1 MSKIQQ
7 FGRPFETFD
16 PSNKKHRKI
25 FHDVL
30 RYRTWGRS
38 AICFWSEDDS
48 TGNNSL
54 MDQCVKAISTY
65 YMEKEFDGDYILE
78 SSDSYGVIITEG
90 FNFIRYNLSSN
101 SATVTVYGD
110 EEFLKDIKESLFD
123 AFFFARR

>member
-1 MSKIQQ
+1 MKVLIMSKIQQ
-7 FGRPFETFD
+7 FGRPYETFD

-65 YMEKEFDGDYILE
+65 YMEKEFGELIDDDPFE
-78 SSDSYGVIITEG
+78 SGVSTRIKP
-90 FNFIRYNLSSN
+90 NPH
-101 SATVTVYGD
+101 VYQYTRKKT
-110 EEFLKDIKESLFD
+110 LV
-123 AFFFARR
+123 